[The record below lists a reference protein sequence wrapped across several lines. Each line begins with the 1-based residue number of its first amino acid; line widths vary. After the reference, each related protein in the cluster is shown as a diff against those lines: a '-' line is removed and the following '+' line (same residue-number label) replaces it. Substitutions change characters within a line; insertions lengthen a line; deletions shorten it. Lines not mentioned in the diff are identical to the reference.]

1 MTTCKNCSTEFSGNF
16 CGNCGQS
23 ADTHPLNFHYLWH
36 DIQHGIFHFDKGLF
50 FTIKE
55 LFKRPGET
63 IREFINGKRISHFKP
78 VAMVFLLGS
87 IYGLL
92 YHYFDIA
99 TPSGLPTDV
108 HDKSVVMSQQ
118 ANNWLSSHYA
128 LATLFMLPFVSF
140 ASYLSFYKKGYN
152 LVEHFILNCFI
163 TGQKLVVSL
172 ALFPFVYMTN
182 KTPAMVTFVGISFVV
197 DFLLT
202 VWTYNQFFNTQSR
215 IKNFLKTL
223 LSYIILLVFMVIAII
238 IGIILIVIFYP
249 NL

>member
-1 MTTCKNCSTEFSGNF
+1 MPTCKNCNTVFNDNF

-23 ADTHPLNFHYLWH
+23 ADTHPINFHYLWH

-50 FTIKE
+50 YTIKE
-55 LFKRPGET
+55 LFKRPGEA
-63 IREFINGKRISHFKP
+63 IREFIDGKRVSHFKP

-92 YHYFDIA
+92 YHYFDIS
-99 TPSGLPTDV
+99 TTSGLPADAN
-108 HDKSVVMSQQ
+108 DKSLEMTQQ
-118 ANNWLSSHYA
+118 VNNWLSSHYA
-128 LATLFMLPFVSF
+128 LATMVMLPFVSI

-182 KTPAMVTFVGISFVV
+182 KTPAMLTFVGISFVV

-223 LSYIILLVFMVIAII
+223 LSYVILLIFMIIAII
-238 IGIILIVIFYP
+238 IGIIVIVIFYP